1 MKMTASYLNR
11 RHEVTGMKKSTTIL
25 VLICLGASILT
36 AFLPVVTA
44 KVTPDNCL
52 ETETGTWCA
61 KTILTE
67 SEKFDGVNFGDVDND
82 GKLDVVGVGLSGQVW
97 VARYVSH
104 EWTAQK
110 LWDNPGELLQPA
122 IGDVDNDGKNEIVVG
137 GMVAGPEADTG
148 AGQVTMLKGSGTQWT
163 ATRIYTAEAM
173 VHGIHMGDFDPD
185 HPGNEIVIGTFA
197 YNMTELAYTN
207 GKWVDTLMFKAGHKV
222 RTVVVGDVDG
232 DGKNEVTA
240 ASKDQNVYITK
251 KVNHV
256 WVTKSVYYDPI
267 DGVARCGIG
276 DFDGD
281 GIVDI
286 VTNGDSQDMAYIHG
300 LGNSNYTGTVIF
312 HDSDK
317 GRGAKIGDVY
327 DGHPGNEIV
336 STGYSGNVT
345 LHYLVGTTWKHVL
358 LYHDV
363 GRLHDLKLA
372 DVDSDH
378 PGIEIITC
386 GYSNKVTVVAQYH
399 PDFSVDMTPKGYS
412 VIDKTEVAF
421 TVTVSSK
428 DYYTDDLSVAVTG
441 LPTGATVTFST
452 GLVTLTAEKAVVTV
466 TIKVPSTVAN
476 GNTTFTVKVT
486 GQAGSKNVTGWLNV
500 LRTVSPKVTALAAG
514 ETAKKGQSVTYTFKV
529 ENSGNMADTFDIVAS
544 SSNGLPLTVS
554 MAATPA
560 LQPGASVTVSVTMTI
575 SKDTKAK
582 TDQLTLKATSKF
594 DGTTANSGS
603 VTTTIK
609 EASTGGGVCGG
620 IIWVS
625 MLASI
630 GAVGV
635 VGYLRPRRR

>member
-1 MKMTASYLNR
+1 MKMTGSHLSMG
-11 RHEVTGMKKSTTIL
+11 HGVIGMRKPTTIMVL
-25 VLICLGASILT
+25 VCLGASILT

-52 ETETGTWCA
+52 ETETGTWCS

-67 SEKFDGVNFGDVDND
+67 SEKFDGVNFGDVDNN

-97 VARYVSH
+97 VARYVNH

-110 LWDNPGELLQPA
+110 IWDNPGELLQPA
-122 IGDVDNDGKNEIVVG
+122 VGDVDNDGKNEIVVG

-163 ATRIYTAEAM
+163 ATRIYTSEFM
-173 VHGIHMGDFDPD
+173 VHGIDVGDFDPD
-185 HPGNEIVIGTFA
+185 HPGIEIVIGTFG

-207 GKWVDTLMFKAGHKV
+207 SKWVDTLMLKAGHKV
-222 RTVVVGDVDG
+222 RTVVVGDADD
-232 DGKNEVTA
+232 DGKNEVTGI
-240 ASKDQNVYITK
+240 SKDGNVYIVK
-251 KVNHV
+251 KVSGAWTNKV
-256 WVTKSVYYDPI
+256 VYTDTV
-267 DGVARCGIG
+267 DGVARGGIG
-276 DFDGD
+276 DYDGD
-281 GIVDI
+281 GVTDI
-286 VTNGDSQDMAYIHG
+286 VTSGDSADLA
-300 LGNSNYTGTVIF
+300 LVKRTGTTWSGSVIF

-317 GRGAKIGDVY
+317 MRGDKIGDVY

-336 STGYSGNVT
+336 GAGYSGNVT
-345 LHYLVGTTWKHVL
+345 MHYQVGTAWKHVL
-358 LYHDV
+358 LFHDM
-363 GRLHDLKLA
+363 GRLHDLKIA
-372 DVDSDH
+372 DVDPDH

-386 GYSNKVTVVAQYH
+386 GYSNRVTIVAQYH
-399 PDFSVDMTPKGYS
+399 PNFSVDMTPKGYS

-428 DYYTDDLSVAVTG
+428 DYYTDDLNVAVTG
-441 LPTGATVTFST
+441 LPTGATATVST
-452 GLVTLTAEKAVVTV
+452 GLVTLTSEKAVVTV
-466 TIKVPSTVAN
+466 TVKVPSTVAN

-486 GQAGSKNVTGWLNV
+486 GQAGSKNVTGWLKV
-500 LRTVSPKVTALAAG
+500 LRTVAPKVTAPTAG
-514 ETAKKGQSVTYTFKV
+514 ETAKKGQAVTYTFQV
-529 ENSGNMADTFDIVAS
+529 QNSGNMADTFDIVAT

-554 MAATPA
+554 MMATPA

-620 IIWVS
+620 VIWVS
-625 MLASI
+625 MLASL